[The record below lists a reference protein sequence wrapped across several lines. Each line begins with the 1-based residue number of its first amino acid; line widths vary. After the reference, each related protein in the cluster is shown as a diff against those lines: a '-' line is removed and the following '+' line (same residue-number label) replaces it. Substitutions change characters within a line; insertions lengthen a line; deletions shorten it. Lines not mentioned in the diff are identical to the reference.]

1 MMSFA
6 GFAAVFAL
14 GLAGSLHCVQ
24 MCGPLVLGFGL
35 PMAGRARMQQAIAHA
50 AYHAGR
56 ILTYAALGALAGW
69 AGSGMALV
77 GAIAGI
83 QNTAA
88 VVGGVLM
95 IAAGLLIRSAARTG
109 GLIRIG
115 APSAFSRLAG
125 KLLRISSTRGRFAT
139 GLAMG
144 LLPCGLIYAALL
156 RSVASASPASGA
168 LDMLAF
174 GLGTAAPLF
183 GLGVFSVVINR
194 WIGLR
199 GQNWAAA
206 GVMLMGAILI
216 WRGLIPPAMH
226 MHHMH

>member
-1 MMSFA
+1 MSFA
-6 GFAAVFAL
+6 GFAAMFAL

-24 MCGPLVLGFGL
+24 MCGPLVLSFGL
-35 PMAGRARMQQAIAHA
+35 PMAGRARVEQALAHA

-56 ILTYAALGALAGW
+56 VVTYAALGALAGW

-77 GAIAGI
+77 GAMAGI

-95 IAAGLLIRSAARTG
+95 IAAALLIRSARSG
-109 GLIRIG
+109 GLIQIG
-115 APSAFSRLAG
+115 APSRFSRLAG
-125 KLLRISSTRGRFAT
+125 RLVRLTSTRGRFAT
-139 GLAMG
+139 GLVMG

-156 RSVASASPASGA
+156 RSVASASVSSGA
-168 LDMLAF
+168 LAMLAF
-174 GLGTAAPLF
+174 GLGTAGPLF

-206 GVMLMGAILI
+206 GVMLMGAVLI
-216 WRGLIPPAMH
+216 WRGLVTPAMH
-226 MHHMH
+226 MHHIH